1 MTEELQKRKEEI
13 YSLVLRQLNE
23 TFNPENFDEEVVTN
37 TMYDTSNEENL
48 KRGSFTF
55 RRYLYK
61 GDRLYVKLPLHWNG
75 EVPTVG
81 TQILDWGYSLTTMIS
96 WGETSTEKEDGLSK
110 WKTEMRLKGINPDEY
125 SQERADY
132 GTLMH
137 YTFSLLLKNFEFKKE
152 SFQNDLFLK
161 ALSDNVLKKN
171 RLTFII
177 DKYSVHLW
185 NALIGFCRFIADF
198 NLRPIATELV
208 VMDKEFLAATP
219 IDLLCYIEEPV
230 KIKVFVPTGEVYLR
244 DGKNGA
250 KKGDPKM
257 KEKVFIVPQE
267 KLAIVDF
274 KSGTKGF
281 YDSFYYQLNWGAHM
295 LKQTYG
301 IDVEALFNYSPK
313 DEMSTKY
320 KYERQT
326 GKEKLDNLLPFL
338 KESSCIHLMHKF
350 KNGIDI
356 YNDEADS
363 SKTITFRAIKPS
375 NEKEGYKIVGDNV
388 VLEDGYSFNYK
399 EVLNRNGV
407 TTESNPIEGE
417 GEDAEG

>member
-13 YSLVLRQLNE
+13 YQQVLRQLNE
-23 TFNPENFDEEVVTN
+23 TFDPENFDEESVTN
-37 TMYDTSNEENL
+37 NIYSTSNEVDL
-48 KRGSFTF
+48 RRPSFTF
-55 RRYLYK
+55 KRYLYK
-61 GDRLYVKLPLHWNG
+61 GDRLYVKLPLSWENDIP
-75 EVPTVG
+75 VVG

-96 WGETSTEKEDGLSK
+96 WGETSTEKEGGLSK
-110 WKTEMRLKGINPDEY
+110 WKAEMRLKGINPDEY

-137 YTFSLLLKNFEFKKE
+137 YSFSLLLQNFEFKKE
-152 SFQNDLFLK
+152 SFQNDFFLK
-161 ALSDNVLKKN
+161 ALSDNVLKKS

-177 DKYSVHLW
+177 DKYGVHLW
-185 NALIGFCRFIADF
+185 NNLIGFCRFIADF

-208 VMDKEFLAATP
+208 VMDKEYLAATP
-219 IDLLCYIEEPV
+219 IDLLCYIDEPV
-230 KIKVFVPTGEVYLR
+230 KIKVEVPTGEVYLR

-257 KEKVFIVPQE
+257 KEKVFVVPQE

-274 KSGTKGF
+274 KSGTKDF
-281 YDSFYYQLNWGAHM
+281 HDSYYYQLNWGNQM

-301 IDVEALFNYSPK
+301 IEVEALFNYSPK

-326 GKEKLDNLLPFL
+326 GKERLDIMLPL
-338 KESSCIHLMHKF
+338 VKEASCMHLMHKF
-350 KNGIDI
+350 RNGIDI
-356 YNDEADS
+356 YNDEVDRTKS
-363 SKTITFRAIKPS
+363 ITFKTIKPS
-375 NEKEGYKIVGDNV
+375 NVKEGYKIVGDNV

-399 EVLNRNGV
+399 EILSKNGASV
-407 TTESNPIEGE
+407 ESEGDGTEEGE
-417 GEDAEG
+417 E